1 MAVGSDHLFGSPFH
15 HFAFRTCAAACEELL
30 GVSRDWSPPTAT
42 GAASTSTAALRLLH
56 LSCPSTSTIPTMDY
70 EGQKLSELL
79 FHIIILAFGGVG
91 WIFGYFA
98 QDFSYVF
105 YAWAAGTAISVVVS
119 FWRREAPSRVGSS
132 MLLRGTW
139 QCVLGALCNLS

>member
-1 MAVGSDHLFGSPFH
+1 MPFGLSVDRIESDQMSSG
-15 HFAFRTCAAACEELL
+15 AACTSLL
-30 GVSRDWSPPTAT
+30 LRSSTPLATQLGPTRDKQPCASMAHLLVE
-42 GAASTSTAALRLLH
+42 GAASLLQ
-56 LSCPSTSTIPTMDY
+56 PTMDY

-119 FWRREAPSRVGSS
+119 FFFRGSS
-132 MLLRGTW
+132 QQRRRASERFGILNFM
-139 QCVLGALCNLS
+139 S

>member
-1 MAVGSDHLFGSPFH
+1 MVHLLDLLALITDCCCCCEGGSGFPGEGGGLIG
-15 HFAFRTCAAACEELL
+15 
-30 GVSRDWSPPTAT
+30 
-42 GAASTSTAALRLLH
+42 STAPRGSTVSFL
-56 LSCPSTSTIPTMDY
+56 PSQPATTMDY

-119 FWRREAPSRVGSS
+119 FGDEEASPSRVG
-132 MLLRGTW
+132 RR
-139 QCVLGALCNLS
+139 

>member
-1 MAVGSDHLFGSPFH
+1 MAHLLV
-15 HFAFRTCAAACEELL
+15 E
-30 GVSRDWSPPTAT
+30 
-42 GAASTSTAALRLLH
+42 GAASLLQ
-56 LSCPSTSTIPTMDY
+56 PTMDY

-119 FWRREAPSRVGSS
+119 FFFRGSS
-132 MLLRGTW
+132 QQRRRASERFGILNFM
-139 QCVLGALCNLS
+139 S

>member
-1 MAVGSDHLFGSPFH
+1 
-15 HFAFRTCAAACEELL
+15 
-30 GVSRDWSPPTAT
+30 
-42 GAASTSTAALRLLH
+42 
-56 LSCPSTSTIPTMDY
+56 MDY

-119 FWRREAPSRVGSS
+119 CFCGDDREAPSRVGSS
-132 MLLRGTW
+132 MMLRSTCMFVLDALCFLLEGSIEAAVCDLDIWYISCISSHPFLFLLLRQT
-139 QCVLGALCNLS
+139 LLSFVVGVPLLSLIDSVPRDAAVVRYIRR

>member
-1 MAVGSDHLFGSPFH
+1 MHGVLSREPPPTHTPALRSLLATCHRSPF
-15 HFAFRTCAAACEELL
+15 
-30 GVSRDWSPPTAT
+30 
-42 GAASTSTAALRLLH
+42 
-56 LSCPSTSTIPTMDY
+56 INQQPTMDY

-119 FWRREAPSRVGSS
+119 FFGDEARTGRGSS
-132 MLLRGTW
+132 MMPRCTCMRLLHGLLTFISS
-139 QCVLGALCNLS
+139 VMY

>member
-1 MAVGSDHLFGSPFH
+1 
-15 HFAFRTCAAACEELL
+15 
-30 GVSRDWSPPTAT
+30 
-42 GAASTSTAALRLLH
+42 
-56 LSCPSTSTIPTMDY
+56 MDY

-119 FWRREAPSRVGSS
+119 FWRREATSPVGSS
-132 MLLRGTW
+132 MMLRGTCM
-139 QCVLGALCNLS
+139 CVLDTLCDLFLNCSIGEDERCSGV